1 MLTAALVLGLV
12 ASASV
17 LLLPGPARVPEQ
29 PVVDDRADARSGP
42 GDRDAS
48 VLAVLDDLSAGLEAG
63 LPVPR
68 AVSLAL
74 THRPVH
80 GPGHEAWSALDLAS
94 RDGQG
99 LAPAWARLAR
109 ATGSPAV
116 ASVARAWRV
125 AGLTG
130 APLSAA
136 LRVSATTARERL
148 RLERAVGTA
157 TAGARATASVLTV
170 LPVAGVLL
178 AAVLGVGPATLY
190 GSVPALVSAGLGAVL
205 LLVGQVLVRAV
216 VGRVLR
222 DLR

>member
-1 MLTAALVLGLV
+1 MLTAALLLGLV
-12 ASASV
+12 AASSV
-17 LLLPGPARVPEQ
+17 LLLPGPARVSRQ
-29 PVVDDRADARSGP
+29 TVVDEETDARSVHA
-42 GDRDAS
+42 DRDAS

-74 THRPVH
+74 THRPMH

-116 ASVARAWRV
+116 GSVARAWRV

-130 APLSAA
+130 APLSVA

-148 RLERAVGTA
+148 RLERAVSTA

-170 LPVAGVLL
+170 LPLAGVLL

-190 GSVPALVSAGLGAVL
+190 GSAPALASAGLGTL
-205 LLVGQVLVRAV
+205 LLLAGQVLVRAV